1 MADGRM
7 EYVVTARRSFGSA
20 WRLAPGICV
29 CAIIAMASMFM
40 TEHYGGP
47 TLVFALLIGMA
58 LHFLSREGTA
68 APGIAFS
75 SKTIL
80 RVGVALLGMRISA
93 AQIAEL
99 GWVPVL
105 VVVAG
110 VSTTIAIGWLAAR
123 LLGLT
128 SSQGVLTGGSVAICG
143 ASAALAI
150 SAVLPKTK
158 ELERDT
164 LFTVI
169 AVTTLSTIAMVLYPF
184 LVKWIGFDDRMAG
197 VLLGGT
203 IHDVAQVVGAGYLIS
218 DEAGTVATYVKLLRV
233 AMLIPVVI
241 ILAWLFSRNSTEVER
256 PPFPKFLLA
265 FVAFATLN
273 SFHLLPATVVEAGN
287 TMSRWFLVI
296 AISALGLK
304 TSLQE
309 LTKIGWVPAIVVVS
323 ETLFLLGLV
332 LVILLTV
339 R

>member
-1 MADGRM
+1 
-7 EYVVTARRSFGSA
+7 
-20 WRLAPGICV
+20 
-29 CAIIAMASMFM
+29 
-40 TEHYGGP
+40 
-47 TLVFALLIGMA
+47 LIGMA
-58 LHFLSREGTA
+58 LHFLSKEGSA
-68 APGIAFS
+68 VPGIGFS
-75 SKTIL
+75 SQAIL

-93 AQIAEL
+93 GQIVDL
-99 GWVPVL
+99 GIVPVL
-105 VVVAG
+105 SVVIG
-110 VSTTIAIGWLAAR
+110 VSATIVVGWLAAR

-128 SSQGVLTGGSVAICG
+128 SAQGVLTGGAVGICG

-169 AVTTLSTIAMVLYPF
+169 AVTTLSTIAMVVYPV
-184 LVKWIGFDDRMAG
+184 LVSWIGLDDRAAG
-197 VLLGGT
+197 ILLGGT

-218 DEAGTVATYVKLLRV
+218 DEAGAVATYVKLMRV

-241 ILAWLFSRNSTEVER
+241 VLAWLFSRDALHAEK
-256 PPFPKFLLA
+256 PPFPKFLLG
-265 FVAFATLN
+265 FAALAALN
-273 SFHLLPATVVEAGN
+273 SFQLLPPSLVEAGS
-287 TMSRWFLVI
+287 TVSRWFLVI

-323 ETLFLLGLV
+323 ETLFLFGLV
-332 LVILLTV
+332 LGILLVT